1 MMISTETISR
11 LSIDLEILHC
21 KGDYSIK
28 ELAKISLGEMEG
40 HNTGHFAATSLMFQI
55 LSTRWQQRTQFPPG
69 STRHSIQPAF
79 HEPHPRQASLG
90 HILSGRQPAPH
101 LKDALS
107 LECYGSLWLDRQRC
121 SGLGKD

>member
-40 HNTGHFAATSLMFQI
+40 HNMGHFAATSLMFQI
-55 LSTRWQQRTQFPPG
+55 LSTRWQQRPQFPPG